1 MTHKT
6 EWGQVA
12 MPGDAKAL
20 NRQKM
25 LRVIRRGKALTAAE
39 IHENTGIS
47 RPTVMRFLQHLCQLG
62 VIRSIGFGTST
73 RAGGK
78 KPELFRFCDERK
90 ILCINLWP
98 QSVTLA
104 MSALVGDVYA
114 LEAFNHQL
122 SDDLDAN
129 LRDVRALCDAYL
141 EKQKLSLEA
150 VYGVVLTVPGTV
162 DYDTKSLRY
171 NSQAPGWGTEV
182 DLQEKLRKALGGHLE
197 CYIDNAGKA
206 AGRALLLEHPE
217 YETSRL
223 MTFFTTWGVSAC
235 LMDKGHVL
243 NGRDSLIGEIGH
255 MIIDSGDDVV
265 CGCGKRGCLESMVS
279 LKRVRRRMYELGESE
294 EACRELTF
302 KALFE
307 RSAAGDLRAR
317 ETVRSLA
324 HCFAVALQNLA
335 LAYNQETVVFQGDF
349 AWADECFDASLK
361 KELGQ
366 FRYFPRGGLFSIEY
380 DRRDLTRLAAQG
392 GAGKLIEKYFDALA
406 QE

>member
-1 MTHKT
+1 MAQRIDL
-6 EWGQVA
+6 GQVA
-12 MPGDAKAL
+12 MPGDAKVR

-25 LRVIRRGKALTAAE
+25 LRVIRSGKALTAAE
-39 IHENTGIS
+39 IHESTGIS
-47 RPTVMRFLQHLCQLG
+47 RPTVMRFVQHLCQLG
-62 VIRSIGFGTST
+62 VIRSMGFGASTS
-73 RAGGK
+73 AGGK

-98 QSVTLA
+98 QSITLA

-114 LEAFNHQL
+114 LEEHEHRL
-122 SDDLDAN
+122 SDDLDEN

-141 EKQKLSLEA
+141 EKQKLSIEC

-162 DYDTKSLRY
+162 DTATKSLRY
-171 NSQAPGWGTEV
+171 NSQAPGWGTDV
-182 DLQEKLRKALGGHLE
+182 DMEKKLREVLGDHLV

-206 AGRALLLEHPE
+206 AGRALLLEQPE
-217 YETSRL
+217 YEAGRL

-279 LKRVRRRMYELGESE
+279 LTRVRRRMHELGESE
-294 EACRELTF
+294 ENCRSLTF
-302 KALFE
+302 KELFE
-307 RSAAGDLRAR
+307 RSGAGDERAR
-317 ETVRSLA
+317 KTTETLA

-335 LAYNQETVVFQGDF
+335 LAYNQEAVVFQGDF
-349 AWADECFDASLK
+349 AWADEHFDECLK
-361 KELGQ
+361 KELEQ
-366 FRYFPRGGLFSIEY
+366 FRYFPRGGLFSIAY
-380 DRRDLTRLAAQG
+380 DRRDLSKLAAQG
-392 GAGKLIEKYFDALA
+392 GAGKLIETYFDALA

>member
-1 MTHKT
+1 VTHRGD
-6 EWGQVA
+6 WGQVA
-12 MPGDAKAL
+12 MPGDAKAR
-20 NRQKM
+20 NRQRM
-25 LRVIRRGKALTAAE
+25 LRVIRSGKALTAAE
-39 IHENTGIS
+39 IHESTGIS
-47 RPTVMRFLQHLCQLG
+47 RPTVMRFLQHCCQLG
-62 VIRSIGFGTST
+62 VIQSIGFGASTS
-73 RAGGK
+73 AGGK

-90 ILCINLWP
+90 ILCVNLWP
-98 QSVTLA
+98 QSVSLA
-104 MSALVGDVYA
+104 MSALVGGVYA
-114 LEAFNHQL
+114 LEEFDHQL
-122 SDDLDAN
+122 SDDLDQN
-129 LRDVRALCDAYL
+129 LMDVRALADDYL
-141 EKQKLSLEA
+141 KKRQLSLED

-162 DYDTKSLRY
+162 DYGTKSLRY

-182 DLQEKLRKALGGHLE
+182 DMEKKLREALGAHLV

-217 YETSRL
+217 YASGRL

-279 LKRVRRRMYELGESE
+279 LGRMRRRMMELGESE
-294 EACRELTF
+294 ASSQALTF

-307 RSAAGDLRAR
+307 RSSAGDPHAR
-317 ETVRSLA
+317 QMSAELA

-335 LAYNQETVVFQGDF
+335 LAYNQEAVVFQGDF
-349 AWADECFDASLK
+349 AWADDHFDSCLK
-361 KELGQ
+361 EELCQ
-366 FRYFPRGGLFSIEY
+366 FRYFPRGGLFSIAY
-380 DRRDLTRLAAQG
+380 DRRDLTGLAAQG